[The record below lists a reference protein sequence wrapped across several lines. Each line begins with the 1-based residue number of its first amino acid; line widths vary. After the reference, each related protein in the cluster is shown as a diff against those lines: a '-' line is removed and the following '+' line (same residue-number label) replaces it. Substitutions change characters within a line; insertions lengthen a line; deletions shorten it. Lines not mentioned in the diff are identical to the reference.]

1 MPKSLM
7 FKYDLCLSV
16 IRNVEKYI
24 IIDFSFSFLPVIYP
38 TSDPAVYIAFTLNQ
52 INFNKKPS
60 IHCFE
65 YNGQLILVKENYKNF
80 EYICKYTKMFTKQ
93 KKSKLFSVMP
103 QRSSN

>member
-1 MPKSLM
+1 M
-7 FKYDLCLSV
+7 FKYDLCPSV
-16 IRNVEKYI
+16 IQNIEKYI

-65 YNGQLILVKENYKNF
+65 YNGQLVFVKEKYKNF
-80 EYICKYTKMFTKQ
+80 EYICK
-93 KKSKLFSVMP
+93 SI
-103 QRSSN
+103 QRCLPNKRNPNCFL